1 MPDLVY
7 EDGETDLGLSGS
19 GRPDLEVLELGDARP
34 HALERAFAFGLGQ
47 IGKILGTRLD
57 LEGAAGRALEDR
69 LHLATNIPVVGA
81 LVAEVALAGQG
92 LHEAGRSRFARPVLA
107 AYVNVLGAFSRIL
120 PARRAA
126 LAEAAR
132 RDLAAV

>member
-34 HALERAFAFGLGQ
+34 HALERALAFGLGQ
-47 IGKILGTRLD
+47 IGKILHTRLD

-69 LHLATNIPVVGA
+69 IHLASEIPVVGA
-81 LVAEVALAGQG
+81 LMGKSVV
-92 LHEAGRSRFARPVLA
+92 
-107 AYVNVLGAFSRIL
+107 
-120 PARRAA
+120 
-126 LAEAAR
+126 
-132 RDLAAV
+132 